1 MIIPKERIFLT
12 GDVMTKYEE
21 ARTIN
26 RAVKK
31 SLKRQLGEP
40 VYIRRRSSDLPAY
53 VTDNPFYP

>member
-1 MIIPKERIFLT
+1 
-12 GDVMTKYEE
+12 MTKYKEV
-21 ARTIN
+21 RVIN